1 MSGETGQTR
10 QTRQTRQI
18 RLTRH
23 TRLHV
28 EAEETA
34 RAGPEALW
42 ELLVD
47 AGSYARWGPWSE
59 AGYETPGDSVTRVG
73 ALRRLRLGRTVVIER
88 IEDADPGARMV
99 YTVVKGIPVRN
110 YRAEVLLTPAADGT
124 RIHWSADWDRTL
136 LGHVVHRRLQALYP
150 GIVHRLSSAAEAL
163 QATRA

>member
-1 MSGETGQTR
+1 MSGETRPTR
-10 QTRQTRQI
+10 QTRQA
-18 RLTRH
+18 
-23 TRLHV
+23 RLHV

-34 RAGPEALW
+34 RAGPETLW

-59 AGYETPGDSVTRVG
+59 ASYETPGDPVTRVG

-88 IEDADPGARMV
+88 IEEADPGARVV

-110 YRAEVLLTPAADGT
+110 YRAEVLLTPGADGT
-124 RIHWSADWDRTL
+124 RIRWSAAWDRTF
-136 LGHVVHRRLQALYP
+136 LGWVVHRRLRALYP